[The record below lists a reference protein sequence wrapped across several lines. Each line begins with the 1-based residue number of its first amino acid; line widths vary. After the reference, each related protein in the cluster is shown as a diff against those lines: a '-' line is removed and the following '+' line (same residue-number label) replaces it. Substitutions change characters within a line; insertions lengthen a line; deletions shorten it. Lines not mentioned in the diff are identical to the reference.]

1 MMMRP
6 ETNLK
11 SWRMG
16 DEALFFVMVSFV
28 LTISL
33 QVPLCTCVRER
44 ERELKE
50 PFSTSMFEGACG
62 LKS

>member
-6 ETNLK
+6 VTNLK

-33 QVPLCTCVRER
+33 QVPLCICVR